1 MFIRRAQNALCH
13 FQTLCRSRRR
23 SRRNARR
30 LRRPASSAVMSPAK
44 LWSPGPST
52 GESSNHE
59 GLPART
65 PKRPWQLSRGEDE
78 VWTQNSAALVTAFGR
93 PSPPPGAAGSLG
105 VALVLCLGG
114 DRPHSEHSFFVPT
127 CLFACFK
134 SEAPGTAFSF
144 CFLLVAGLE
153 GLSWSWNHKL
163 DKPQGVP
170 HPPKA
175 PAPSETPPP
184 TATATHGLSGP
195 RPLGGRQKES
205 SVACRPGRVAVATEA

>member
-52 GESSNHE
+52 GESSNRE

-78 VWTQNSAALVTAFGR
+78 VWTQNSAASVTAFAAPPR
-93 PSPPPGAAGSLG
+93 PRGLQGAWGWPWSCAWEGTGHIPSIPSLSPLVCLLVLSQRPQELPFPFVFCWWPASRDFLGPGTTSWTSRRAFHTLPRHPPPLRHH
-105 VALVLCLGG
+105 LQ
-114 DRPHSEHSFFVPT
+114 RP
-127 CLFACFK
+127 
-134 SEAPGTAFSF
+134 
-144 CFLLVAGLE
+144 
-153 GLSWSWNHKL
+153 
-163 DKPQGVP
+163 Q
-170 HPPKA
+170 
-175 PAPSETPPP
+175 PP
-184 TATATHGLSGP
+184 TG
-195 RPLGGRQKES
+195 
-205 SVACRPGRVAVATEA
+205 